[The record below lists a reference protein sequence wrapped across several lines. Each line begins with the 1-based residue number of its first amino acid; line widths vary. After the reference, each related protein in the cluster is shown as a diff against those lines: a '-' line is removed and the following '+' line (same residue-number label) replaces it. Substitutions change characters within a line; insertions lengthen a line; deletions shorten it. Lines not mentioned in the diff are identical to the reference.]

1 MKKTVTVEPNTK
13 RVILKGVY
21 YYAVKLILIIKMLV
35 SKHKKDGKTAVRFCT
50 SWATKEENVAA
61 LLADIERVLAR

>member
-1 MKKTVTVEPNTK
+1 MSKVTVEPNTK

-35 SKHKKDGKTAVRFCT
+35 SKHKKDGKLPSC
-50 SWATKEENVAA
+50 S
-61 LLADIERVLAR
+61 